1 MTAARTDGLATA
13 EMPVQPSPMH
23 TLRARVVG
31 GRIRLDEAT
40 DLPEGSE
47 VVLAVVGEDG
57 VEAAL
62 DEALDDLAAGDEG
75 VSATEVL
82 AELASR

>member
-1 MTAARTDGLATA
+1 MNALG
-13 EMPVQPSPMH
+13 
-23 TLRARVVG
+23 ARVVG

-47 VVLAVVGEDG
+47 VVVLAVVDDEG
-57 VEAAL
+57 VESAL
-62 DEALDDLAAGDEG
+62 DEALDDLATGDEG
-75 VSATEVL
+75 VSATDVL

>member
-1 MTAARTDGLATA
+1 
-13 EMPVQPSPMH
+13 MH

>member
-1 MTAARTDGLATA
+1 MTTLATVEA
-13 EMPVQPSPMH
+13 RVQPRGMH

-31 GRIRLDEAT
+31 GRLRLDEAT

-47 VVLAVVGEDG
+47 VTLAVVGEDG
-57 VEAAL
+57 LEAAL

-75 VSATEVL
+75 VSASDVL
-82 AELASR
+82 AELAAR

>member
-1 MTAARTDGLATA
+1 MY
-13 EMPVQPSPMH
+13 

-31 GRIRLDEAT
+31 GRLRLDEAT

-47 VVLAVVGEDG
+47 VVLAVMDEDL
-57 VEAAL
+57 EAAL
-62 DEALDDLAAGDEG
+62 GEALDDLAAGDEG
-75 VSATEVL
+75 VPASEVL